1 MKKIELIREMKEF
14 GASAE
19 NGVLVLPAVEVCGG
33 ERDIQERLSGN
44 DHRGA
49 RTEGDA
55 TPEPQSE
62 RPEGHLG
69 LLGRCGKGK
78 DRRMW
83 GELDGGVRVGADGR
97 QSEALVVESGVG
109 REERVKMVIH
119 GEKGFFL
126 L

>member
-1 MKKIELIREMKEF
+1 MEKGTYRNDCQEMTI
-14 GASAE
+14 
-19 NGVLVLPAVEVCGG
+19 G
-33 ERDIQERLSGN
+33 ERGLKEMPPQNHNQKGQRATWGSLVGVG
-44 DHRGA
+44 RGK
-49 RTEGDA
+49 TGE
-55 TPEPQSE
+55 
-62 RPEGHLG
+62 
-69 LLGRCGKGK
+69 CG
-78 DRRMW
+78 